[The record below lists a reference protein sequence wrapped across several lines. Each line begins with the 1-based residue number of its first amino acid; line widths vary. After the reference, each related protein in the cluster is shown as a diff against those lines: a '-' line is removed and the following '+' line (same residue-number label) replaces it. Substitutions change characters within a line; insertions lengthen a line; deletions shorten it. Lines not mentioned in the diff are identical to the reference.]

1 MRFHLEEYG
10 KTVEVT
16 GYRGIWFETAETYLK
31 TNRKHPQNVEI
42 QFFDADLTAT
52 PQHLYFAA
60 LNAIEA
66 FSQKTNISKTLAMET
81 MLFASAQGQI
91 QKAIQQAGINAETK
105 NMAVI
110 IIGDNS
116 KQVDLALELVTKAVD
131 APQDETVLDLTE
143 DKIVKIKK
151 AFAISDRE
159 LQSATRGKSLEEAIA
174 ALVIERMALVSTQ
187 L

>member
-1 MRFHLEEYG
+1 MRFTLEEYG

-31 TNRKHPQNVEI
+31 ANRKHPQNVEI
-42 QFFDADLTAT
+42 QFFDSDLIAT

-60 LNAIEA
+60 VNALEA
-66 FSQKTNISKTLAMET
+66 FREKTNISKTLAMET
-81 MLFASAQGQI
+81 MLYASAQRQI
-91 QKAIQQAGINAETK
+91 TKAIQQAGINSESK
-105 NMAVI
+105 NMAVL
-110 IIGDNS
+110 IIGDS
-116 KQVDLALELVTKAVD
+116 AKQVDLALELVTKAVD
-131 APQDETVLDLTE
+131 APQDEAVLDLTQI
-143 DKIVKIKK
+143 KIAKIKK

-159 LQSATRGKSLEEAIA
+159 LQSATRGINLEEALA